1 MFISSHFWDFLL
13 SSSSTFRRGCSAE
26 ATTEEV
32 VEVLL
37 FKIPLMGR
45 CEAVEAAIA
54 GLFS

>member
-13 SSSSTFRRGCSAE
+13 SSSSTFWRGCSAE

-32 VEVLL
+32 VEVLF